1 MSNKLDKID
10 LTILKKLQEDGRM
23 TNLQLS
29 QEIGLSPAPTL
40 ERVRKL
46 EKTGFIKSYHAVVN
60 EEELGIGIKAIIQ
73 VSLTRQIE
81 NAIQSFV
88 KKISTI
94 DEIVECIQVTGSFD
108 YQLKIMVEN
117 IPAFNKLIS
126 EKLSKL
132 EEIRQMQSFVIIST
146 VKDRR
151 IVPLSYE

>member
-88 KKISTI
+88 NCGVYS
-94 DEIVECIQVTGSFD
+94 GNRFLRLSA
-108 YQLKIMVEN
+108 EN
-117 IPAFNKLIS
+117 HGRKYSGI
-126 EKLSKL
+126 
-132 EEIRQMQSFVIIST
+132 
-146 VKDRR
+146 
-151 IVPLSYE
+151 